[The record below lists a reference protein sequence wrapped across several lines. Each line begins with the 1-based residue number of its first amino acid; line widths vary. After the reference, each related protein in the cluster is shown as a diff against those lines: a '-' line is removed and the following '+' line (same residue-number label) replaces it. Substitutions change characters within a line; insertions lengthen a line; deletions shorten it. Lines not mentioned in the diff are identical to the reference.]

1 MSSCAMIYGRTLVGS
16 NIYNVFP
23 NPIQIHTILGTNW
36 CKGSW
41 EPTHLNKGSSEP
53 TGVKVHGKLCG
64 TIVGIELV
72 INGLRVQAP
81 KQIDGMTSFYKFTV

>member
-23 NPIQIHTILGTNW
+23 NPIQIHKISGTNW
-36 CKGSW
+36 R
-41 EPTHLNKGSSEP
+41 KGSSEP
-53 TGVKVHGKLCG
+53 TGVKVHGKPCG

-81 KQIDGMTSFYKFTV
+81 KKIDGMTSLYKITV